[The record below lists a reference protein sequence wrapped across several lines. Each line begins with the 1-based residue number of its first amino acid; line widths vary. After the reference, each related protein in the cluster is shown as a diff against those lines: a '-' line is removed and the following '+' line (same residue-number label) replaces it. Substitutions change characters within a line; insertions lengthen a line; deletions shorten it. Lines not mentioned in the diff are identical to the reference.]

1 LNVDFEALFGRVYLH
16 SGVSFCGKSPN
27 FFRDILMGGSS
38 RPGLLKD
45 ISVEASNLADPV
57 VIQFD
62 HFVAFT
68 DPFTP
73 ISAIK

>member
-1 LNVDFEALFGRVYLH
+1 
-16 SGVSFCGKSPN
+16 
-27 FFRDILMGGSS
+27 MGGSS

-62 HFVAFT
+62 NFVAFT